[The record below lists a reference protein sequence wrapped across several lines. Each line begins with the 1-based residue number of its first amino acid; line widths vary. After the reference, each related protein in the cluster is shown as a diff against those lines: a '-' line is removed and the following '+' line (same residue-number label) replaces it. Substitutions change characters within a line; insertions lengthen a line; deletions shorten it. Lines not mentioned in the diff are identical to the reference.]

1 MEVETQI
8 EVDEEKMEM
17 KEEEEPGAGKVGR
30 EEEDREESEGG
41 DHVRHNVSCHHSKK
55 SVYKTL
61 PSIFVNISV

>member
-17 KEEEEPGAGKVGR
+17 KEEPGAGKVGR

-41 DHVRHNVSCHHSKK
+41 DHVRHNVSCHHSK
-55 SVYKTL
+55 
-61 PSIFVNISV
+61 

>member
-1 MEVETQI
+1 MEVENQI

-41 DHVRHNVSCHHSKK
+41 DHVRHNVSCHHSK
-55 SVYKTL
+55 
-61 PSIFVNISV
+61 